1 MDFKSAFW
9 QIELDGS
16 SRYLK
21 VFHTNNKFFRHKRF
35 TMVIKPTKE
44 ELNVALK
51 PIFAD
56 IDNMHDDLIIAT
68 TTMIEHTQTIRY
80 VMEAISAARLRLNPD
95 KCTFTSNKIHL

>member
-1 MDFKSAFW
+1 
-9 QIELDGS
+9 
-16 SRYLK
+16 
-21 VFHTNNKFFRHKRF
+21 
-35 TMVIKPTKE
+35 MVIKPTQG

-56 IDNMHDDLIIAT
+56 IDNMHLTHDDLIIAT